1 MVRMIVHVS
10 AECNLTSF
18 ILLFKVWYHYNK
30 LSSRPVV
37 QTNSLPQTFSDYF
50 IKHSQVHNYPTRN
63 SQDYSI
69 YKANKAQKVFA
80 DRAIRTTGPTL
91 WNSLDSKLKYC
102 KTAKNFRNEF
112 KSSLVNNYD

>member
-1 MVRMIVHVS
+1 MYKH
-10 AECNLTSF
+10 
-18 ILLFKVWYHYNK
+18 
-30 LSSRPVV
+30 

-63 SQDYSI
+63 AQDYGI
-69 YKANKAQKVFA
+69 YKAKKVFA
-80 DRAIRTTGPTL
+80 DWAIWTTGPTL

-102 KTAKNFRNEF
+102 KTAKHFRNEF